1 LGGGNVRD
9 RTRIVFVLAALTVL
23 ALGARAA
30 SPVKLEG
37 EYQIS
42 GPLDHSGS
50 TTHGS
55 SHLYVSLTGEA
66 ARTLYTSLG
75 GDPIDDA
82 CTGYKLKGRSNVVC
96 YEISPNERYSCS
108 FSINLE
114 RGAVEA
120 GLGGCF

>member
-1 LGGGNVRD
+1 MFGVGV
-9 RTRIVFVLAALTVL
+9 ISVLVL
-23 ALGARAA
+23 SARALI
-30 SPVKLEG
+30 PVKLEN
-37 EYQIS
+37 EYQVS

-50 TTHGS
+50 TTQGS
-55 SHLYVSLTGEA
+55 SHLYISLTGHA
-66 ARTLYTSLG
+66 ARSLYASLG

-82 CTGYKLKGRSNVVC
+82 CTGYKVKGRGNVVC
-96 YEISPNERYSCS
+96 YEIAPNESYSCS